1 MTWFFAL
8 ILAQMAVFTPPTEGG
23 AHAYHISKTDIRY
36 SADDKALQITMHI
49 FIDDLE
55 AALEQ
60 RGHSKLFVG
69 TELEKPEA
77 YKHIY
82 SYLVSQFAVKINN
95 KPVAIEWVGK
105 EPAKDRQALW
115 VYLEA
120 KNVKNINTIYVDNK
134 LLTEIYS
141 DQKNIVSVVGPKNK
155 EGYFLFDRNKTGE
168 GTQF

>member
-8 ILAQMAVFTPPTEGG
+8 LMTQMAFLKPHTEGV

-36 SADDKALQITMHI
+36 SAEEKTLQITMHI

-60 RGHSKLFVG
+60 RGQKKLFVG
-69 TELEKPEA
+69 TELEKTEA
-77 YKHIY
+77 YRHIY
-82 SYLVSQFAVKINN
+82 AYIVSQFAIKINN

-115 VYLEA
+115 IYLEA
-120 KNVKNINTIYVDNK
+120 KNIKNINSIYVDNK
-134 LLTEIYS
+134 LLTEVYS
-141 DQKNIVSVVGPKNK
+141 DQKNIVSVIGPKNK
-155 EGYFLFDRNKTGE
+155 EGYFLFDQQKTGE